1 VQALTAIPQYQQ
13 THFCKAIEESKM
25 SVLEKEMQEIRRAKS
40 NIQAGVDTIL
50 YTNEHAADS
59 VTRTR
64 EAATDIRKNCGIM
77 SDQIILGSDAVAE
90 SLVQDAREYAR
101 WQHTLQ
107 NAARFTFNSSRLI
120 SEHAKTVEN
129 PDMRESIAYARGAL
143 DTTEQVALEQR
154 RRGVIVSLN
163 GPLAEYALQDG
174 ESMGIIGT
182 PKEKEAG
189 IVLGKASE
197 KVVLQR
203 EDGTMVAVPTIPK
216 IYQRINV
223 GDAVGFSYIGHD
235 YGGYRLSSHVEKQ
248 QKVNEMEAKKQEYPR
263 LEAHL
268 KAPDKTWHS
277 ASLYQDREG
286 HPRGAIAIENADKGI
301 KDKYMVVY
309 AEKVSEKT
317 GEKFL
322 SAKID
327 REDGKQLFVTIM
339 PHEKDGNRWLAA
351 SFAERDREKEK
362 GHQLTPITGKGG
374 ELKPNAALLEKA
386 DVDRTAKYVRETFK
400 VDPVQAHQRSVE
412 RKSSG
417 LGLGVA
423 K

>member
-1 VQALTAIPQYQQ
+1 
-13 THFCKAIEESKM
+13 M
-25 SVLEKEMQEIRRAKS
+25 SILDKEMQEIRRAKS
-40 NIQAGVDTIL
+40 NIQVGVDTIL
-50 YTNEHAADS
+50 HTNEHAADS
-59 VTRTR
+59 VPRVR
-64 EAATDIRKNCGIM
+64 EAATDIRKNCGIL

-107 NAARFTFNSSRLI
+107 DAAQFTGKSSHRLGD
-120 SEHAKTVEN
+120 HVKTVEN

-143 DTTEQVALEQR
+143 DTAEQVALEQR

-174 ESMGIIGT
+174 ESMGIIET
-182 PKEKEAG
+182 PKEKEVG
-189 IVLGKASE
+189 VVLGKASK

-203 EDGTMVAVPTIPK
+203 KDGTMVAVPTSPK
-216 IYQRINV
+216 IHQRINV
-223 GDAVGFSYIGHD
+223 GDAVGFSHAGHD
-235 YGGYRLSSHVEKQ
+235 YGGYILSSHLEKQ
-248 QKVNEMEAKKQEYPR
+248 ELLNTPEAKKQEYPR

-268 KAPDKTWHS
+268 KSPDKTWHS
-277 ASLYQDREG
+277 ASLYQDGEG
-286 HPRGAIAIENADKGI
+286 HPRGSVAIENREKGVQE
-301 KDKYMVVY
+301 KHLVVY
-309 AEKVSEKT
+309 AEKISDKN

-327 REDGKQLFVTIM
+327 RENGKQLFVTIM

-374 ELKPNAALLEKA
+374 ELKPNAALLEKV
-386 DVDRTAKYVRETFK
+386 DMDRTAKYVRETFK
-400 VDPVQAHQRSVE
+400 VDPVQVHQRSVE
-412 RKSSG
+412 RKSNG
-417 LGLGVA
+417 QGVA
-423 K
+423 